1 MTHGTLKIA
10 KSHPVGSD
18 YQSIL
23 LTQLYYNS
31 DIYRDLPAGE
41 VETEI
46 FGQKKKMTCASII
59 LASPVAHQT
68 RSKRSL

>member
-18 YQSIL
+18 YQAEGTDL

-46 FGQKKKMTCASII
+46 FGQKK
-59 LASPVAHQT
+59 
-68 RSKRSL
+68 